1 MSSFIK
7 LFGFKIGY
15 TDLTQQQ
22 ASMKLLHIFYKNP
35 FSALK
40 KLGPGLITGAAD
52 DDPSGIATYSQA
64 GAQYGFGLLWT
75 IVLTY
80 PLMAGIQM
88 VCARIGLVTG
98 RGIANNMQRCYPI
111 ALTLPLIV
119 LLLIAN
125 IINIAADLSA
135 MSDALK
141 LAIGGP
147 RHFYSILIG
156 SGCLLLQVF
165 IPYHR
170 YLPILKWLT
179 LSLFAY
185 VGTVFASHV
194 DWSRVVSET
203 LLPHISFD
211 ATYVLLVVG
220 IFGTTISPYLFFWQ
234 AAEEVE
240 DIADIPDRKSLID
253 HPAQAPTQLKRLTYD
268 TLFGMGFSNIIAFF
282 IMLTTAAT
290 LFPNGIHHI
299 QSSADAAAALRP
311 IAGDFAFILFAL
323 GILGTGLLAIPV
335 LAGSAA
341 YAVAELMKKPAS
353 LKLTVW
359 SAKHFYA
366 VIIIAT
372 LIGVGLDFSG
382 IDSIKALIWSAVING
397 IVAVP
402 LMIAV
407 MHMASMQS
415 IMGDFTVKG
424 KTRLLGWAATAL
436 MTVTAVILGLVNL
449 L

>member
-1 MSSFIK
+1 
-7 LFGFKIGY
+7 
-15 TDLTQQQ
+15 
-22 ASMKLLHIFYKNP
+22 MKLLQRVFSNP
-35 FSALK
+35 FIYLK
-40 KLGPGLITGAAD
+40 KLGPGLVTGAAD

-88 VCARIGLVTG
+88 ICARIGLVTG
-98 RGIANNMQRCYPI
+98 RGITSNMHRCYPVM
-111 ALTLPLIV
+111 LTLPLIF

-125 IINIAADLSA
+125 IINIAADLAA

-141 LAIGGP
+141 LAVGGP
-147 RHFYSILIG
+147 RHLYSIIIG
-156 SGCLLLQVF
+156 VTCILLQVF

-194 DWSRVVSET
+194 DWSRVIEET
-203 LLPHISFD
+203 LLPHISLD
-211 ATYVLLVVG
+211 ANYVLLVVG

-253 HPAQAPTQLKRLTYD
+253 HPAQAPTELKRITYD

-290 LFPNGIHHI
+290 LFPAGIHNI
-299 QSSADAAAALRP
+299 QTSAEAAAALRP

-353 LKLTVW
+353 LKLTIW
-359 SAKHFYA
+359 TAKHFYA
-366 VIIIAT
+366 VIVIAT

-382 IDSIKALIWSAVING
+382 IDPIKALIWSAVING

-407 MHMASMQS
+407 MHMSSMTK
-415 IMGDFTVKG
+415 IMGDFTIKG
-424 KTRLLGWAATAL
+424 KTKLLGWLATAL
-436 MTVTAVILGLVNL
+436 MTVTAIILGLVNFF
-449 L
+449 

>member
-1 MSSFIK
+1 
-7 LFGFKIGY
+7 
-15 TDLTQQQ
+15 
-22 ASMKLLHIFYKNP
+22 
-35 FSALK
+35 
-40 KLGPGLITGAAD
+40 
-52 DDPSGIATYSQA
+52 
-64 GAQYGFGLLWT
+64 
-75 IVLTY
+75 
-80 PLMAGIQM
+80 
-88 VCARIGLVTG
+88 
-98 RGIANNMQRCYPI
+98 
-111 ALTLPLIV
+111 
-119 LLLIAN
+119 
-125 IINIAADLSA
+125 

-156 SGCLLLQVF
+156 STCLLLQVF

-194 DWSRVVSET
+194 DWSGVVSAT
-203 LLPHISFD
+203 LLPHISLD

-220 IFGTTISPYLFFWQ
+220 VFGTTISPYLFFWQ

-240 DIADIPDRKSLID
+240 DIADTPGRQSLID
-253 HPAQAPTQLKRLTYD
+253 QPAQAPTELKRLRCD

-311 IAGDFAFILFAL
+311 IAGDFAFIIFAL
-323 GILGTGLLAIPV
+323 GILGSGLLAIPV

-353 LKLTVW
+353 LKLTVF
-359 SAKHFYA
+359 SAKHFYG
-366 VIIIAT
+366 VIVIAT

-382 IDSIKALIWSAVING
+382 IDPIKALIWSAVING
-397 IVAVP
+397 VVAVP

-407 MHMASMQS
+407 MHMSSMQT
-415 IMGDFTVKG
+415 IMGDFTVRG
-424 KTRLLGWAATAL
+424 KTRVLGWAATAL
-436 MTVTAVILGLVNL
+436 MSGTAITLGLVSL
-449 L
+449 F

>member
-1 MSSFIK
+1 
-7 LFGFKIGY
+7 
-15 TDLTQQQ
+15 
-22 ASMKLLHIFYKNP
+22 MKLLPKV
-35 FSALK
+35 FSYPLGALK
-40 KLGPGLITGAAD
+40 KLGPGLVTGAAD

-88 VCARIGLVTG
+88 ICARIGLVTG
-98 RGIANNMQRCYPI
+98 RGITSNMHRCYPVM
-111 ALTLPLIV
+111 LTLPLIF

-125 IINIAADLSA
+125 IINIAADLAA

-141 LAIGGP
+141 LAVGGP
-147 RHFYSILIG
+147 RHLYSIIIG
-156 SGCLLLQVF
+156 VTCILLQVF

-194 DWSRVVSET
+194 DWSRVIQET
-203 LLPHISFD
+203 LLPHISLD
-211 ATYVLLVVG
+211 PNYVLLVVG

-253 HPAQAPTQLKRLTYD
+253 QPAQAPTELKRITYD

-290 LFPNGIHHI
+290 LFPAGIHNI
-299 QSSADAAAALRP
+299 QTSAEAAAALRP

-353 LKLTVW
+353 LKLTIW
-359 SAKHFYA
+359 TAKHFYA
-366 VIIIAT
+366 VIVIAT

-382 IDSIKALIWSAVING
+382 IDPIKALIWSAVING

-407 MHMASMQS
+407 MHMSSMTK
-415 IMGDFTVKG
+415 IMGDFTIKG
-424 KTRLLGWAATAL
+424 KTKLLGWLATAL
-436 MTVTAVILGLVNL
+436 MTVTAIILGFVNL
-449 L
+449 F

>member
-1 MSSFIK
+1 MR
-7 LFGFKIGY
+7 
-15 TDLTQQQ
+15 
-22 ASMKLLHIFYKNP
+22 LLQRVFSNP
-35 FSALK
+35 FICLK
-40 KLGPGLITGAAD
+40 KLGPGLVTGAAD

-88 VCARIGLVTG
+88 ICARIGLVTG
-98 RGIANNMQRCYPI
+98 RGITSNMNRCYPI
-111 ALTLPLIV
+111 MLTLPLIF

-125 IINIAADLSA
+125 IINIAADLAA

-141 LAIGGP
+141 LAVGGP
-147 RHFYSILIG
+147 RHLYSIIIG
-156 SGCLLLQVF
+156 VTCILLQVF

-194 DWSRVVSET
+194 DWSRVIEET
-203 LLPHISFD
+203 LLPHISLD
-211 ATYVLLVVG
+211 ANYVLLVVG

-253 HPAQAPTQLKRLTYD
+253 HPAQAPTELKRITYD

-290 LFPNGIHHI
+290 LFPAGIHNI
-299 QSSADAAAALRP
+299 QTSAEAAAALRP

-353 LKLTVW
+353 LKLTIW
-359 SAKHFYA
+359 TAKHFYA
-366 VIIIAT
+366 VIVIAT

-382 IDSIKALIWSAVING
+382 IDPIKALIWSAVING

-407 MHMASMQS
+407 MHMSSMTK
-415 IMGDFTVKG
+415 IMGDFTIKG
-424 KTRLLGWAATAL
+424 KTKLLGWLATAL
-436 MTVTAVILGLVNL
+436 MTVTAIILGFVNL
-449 L
+449 F

>member
-1 MSSFIK
+1 
-7 LFGFKIGY
+7 
-15 TDLTQQQ
+15 
-22 ASMKLLHIFYKNP
+22 MKLLPKV
-35 FSALK
+35 FSYPLRALK
-40 KLGPGLITGAAD
+40 KLGPGLVTGAAD

-88 VCARIGLVTG
+88 ICARIGLVTG
-98 RGIANNMQRCYPI
+98 RGITSNMHRCYPI
-111 ALTLPLIV
+111 ALTLPLIL

-147 RHFYSILIG
+147 RHFYSVIIG
-156 SGCLLLQVF
+156 SACLLLQVF
-165 IPYHR
+165 VPYHR

-194 DWSRVVSET
+194 DWSHVIQET
-203 LLPHISFD
+203 LLPHISLD
-211 ATYVLLVVG
+211 ANYVLLVVG
-220 IFGTTISPYLFFWQ
+220 VFGTTISPYLFFWQ
-234 AAEEVE
+234 AADV
-240 DIADIPDRKSLID
+240 PDRKSLID
-253 HPAQAPTQLKRLTYD
+253 HPAQAPRELKRVTFD
-268 TLFGMGFSNIIAFF
+268 TMFGMGFSNIIAFF

-290 LFPNGIHHI
+290 LFPAGIHNI
-299 QSSADAAAALRP
+299 QTSAEAAAALRP

-353 LKLTVW
+353 LKLTIW
-359 SAKHFYA
+359 TAKHFYA
-366 VIIIAT
+366 VIVIAT

-382 IDSIKALIWSAVING
+382 IDPIKALIWSAVING

-407 MHMASMQS
+407 MHMSSMTK
-415 IMGDFTVKG
+415 IMGNFTIKG
-424 KTRLLGWAATAL
+424 KTKLLGWLATAL
-436 MTVTAVILGLVNL
+436 MTVTAIILGLVNL
-449 L
+449 F

>member
-1 MSSFIK
+1 MKSLKKVYIK
-7 LFGFKIGY
+7 PL
-15 TDLTQQQ
+15 Q
-22 ASMKLLHIFYKNP
+22 AIR
-35 FSALK
+35 
-40 KLGPGLITGAAD
+40 KLGPGLVTGAAD

-88 VCARIGLVTG
+88 ICARIGLVTG
-98 RGIANNMQRCYPI
+98 RGLASNMQRYYPLT
-111 ALTLPLIV
+111 LTLPLIV
-119 LLLIAN
+119 LLLVAN
-125 IINIAADLSA
+125 IINIAADLAA
-135 MSDALK
+135 MSDAVK
-141 LAIGGP
+141 LVIDGP
-147 RHFYSILIG
+147 RHIYSIIIG
-156 SGCLLLQVF
+156 MICLLLQVF

-211 ATYVLLVVG
+211 ANYVLLVVG
-220 IFGTTISPYLFFWQ
+220 VFGTTISPYLFFWQ

-240 DIADIPDRKSLID
+240 DIADIPSRHALIERPQQANKQLDRVRID
-253 HPAQAPTQLKRLTYD
+253 TIM
-268 TLFGMGFSNIIAFF
+268 GMGFSNVISFF
-282 IMLTTAAT
+282 IILTTAAT
-290 LFPNGIHHI
+290 LFPAGIHNI
-299 QSSADAAAALRP
+299 QTSAEAAAALRP
-311 IAGDFAFILFAL
+311 IAGDFAFMLFAL
-323 GILGTGLLAIPV
+323 GIIGTGLLAIPV

-353 LKLTVW
+353 LKLTAW
-359 SAKHFYA
+359 SAKHFYG
-366 VIIIAT
+366 VIVIAT

-382 IDSIKALIWSAVING
+382 IDPIKALIWSAVING

-402 LMIAV
+402 LMIAL
-407 MHMASMQS
+407 MHMSS
-415 IMGDFTVKG
+415 STTVMGDFTVGG
-424 KTRLLGWAATAL
+424 KTKLFGWLATGL
-436 MTVTAVILGLVNL
+436 MTVTAITLAVVNL
-449 L
+449 I

>member
-1 MSSFIK
+1 
-7 LFGFKIGY
+7 
-15 TDLTQQQ
+15 
-22 ASMKLLHIFYKNP
+22 MKLLQKV
-35 FSALK
+35 FSYPLAALK
-40 KLGPGLITGAAD
+40 KLGPGLVTGAAD

-88 VCARIGLVTG
+88 ICARIGLVTG
-98 RGIANNMQRCYPI
+98 RGLASNMQRSYPVT
-111 ALTLPLIV
+111 LTLPLIF

-135 MSDALK
+135 MSDAVK

-147 RHFYSILIG
+147 RHFYSIIIG
-156 SGCLLLQVF
+156 GTCLLLQVF

-194 DWSRVVSET
+194 DWSHVIQET
-203 LLPHISFD
+203 FLPHISFD
-211 ATYVLLVVG
+211 ANYVLLVVG
-220 IFGTTISPYLFFWQ
+220 VFGTTISPYLFFWQ

-240 DIADIPDRKSLID
+240 DIADVPDRKSLID
-253 HPAQAPTQLKRLTYD
+253 HPAQAPRELKRVTFD
-268 TLFGMGFSNIIAFF
+268 TMFGMGFSNTISFF

-290 LFPNGIHHI
+290 LFPAGIHNI
-299 QSSADAAAALRP
+299 QTSAEAAAALRP

-341 YAVAELMKKPAS
+341 YAVAEIMKKPAS
-353 LKLTVW
+353 LKLTIW
-359 SAKHFYA
+359 TAKHFYA
-366 VIIIAT
+366 VIVIAT

-382 IDSIKALIWSAVING
+382 IDPIKALIWSAVING

-407 MHMASMQS
+407 MHMSSMTK
-415 IMGDFTVKG
+415 IMGDFTIKG
-424 KTRLLGWAATAL
+424 KTKLLGWLATAL
-436 MTVTAVILGLVNL
+436 MTVTAIILGLVNL
-449 L
+449 F

>member
-1 MSSFIK
+1 
-7 LFGFKIGY
+7 
-15 TDLTQQQ
+15 
-22 ASMKLLHIFYKNP
+22 MKLLPKV
-35 FSALK
+35 FSYPVRALK
-40 KLGPGLITGAAD
+40 KLGPGLVTGAAD

-88 VCARIGLVTG
+88 ICARIGLVTG
-98 RGIANNMQRCYPI
+98 RGLASNMQRCYPVI
-111 ALTLPLIV
+111 LTLPLII
-119 LLLIAN
+119 LLLVAN
-125 IINIAADLSA
+125 VINIAADLSA
-135 MSDALK
+135 MSDAVK

-147 RHFYSILIG
+147 RHFYSIIIG
-156 SGCLLLQVF
+156 GACLLLQVL

-194 DWSRVVSET
+194 EWSRVIQET
-203 LLPHISFD
+203 LLPHISLD
-211 ATYVLLVVG
+211 ANYVLLVVG
-220 IFGTTISPYLFFWQ
+220 VFGTTISPYLFFWQ

-240 DIADIPDRKSLID
+240 DIADIPDRRSLID
-253 HPAQAPTQLKRLTYD
+253 HPAQAPRELRRVTFD
-268 TLFGMGFSNIIAFF
+268 TMFGMGFSNTISFF
-282 IMLTTAAT
+282 IILTTAAT
-290 LFPNGIHHI
+290 LFPAGIHNI
-299 QSSADAAAALRP
+299 QTSAEAAAALRP

-341 YAVAELMKKPAS
+341 YAVAEIMKKPAS
-353 LKLTVW
+353 LKLTIW
-359 SAKHFYA
+359 TAKHFYG
-366 VIIIAT
+366 VIVIAT
-372 LIGVGLDFSG
+372 LIGIGMDFSG
-382 IDSIKALIWSAVING
+382 IDPIKALIWSAVING

-407 MHMASMQS
+407 MHMSSMPK
-415 IMGDFTVKG
+415 IMGAFTIEG
-424 KTRLLGWAATAL
+424 RTRLLGWLATGL
-436 MTVTAVILGLVNL
+436 MTVTAIILGLVNL
-449 L
+449 F

>member
-1 MSSFIK
+1 
-7 LFGFKIGY
+7 
-15 TDLTQQQ
+15 
-22 ASMKLLHIFYKNP
+22 MKLLPKVFSNP
-35 FSALK
+35 FGALK
-40 KLGPGLITGAAD
+40 KLGPGLVTGAAD

-88 VCARIGLVTG
+88 ICARIGLVTG
-98 RGIANNMQRCYPI
+98 RGLASNMQRCYPVM
-111 ALTLPLIV
+111 LTLPLIV
-119 LLLIAN
+119 LLLVAN
-125 IINIAADLSA
+125 IINIAADLAA
-135 MSDALK
+135 MSDAVK
-141 LAIGGP
+141 LVVGGH
-147 RHFYSILIG
+147 RHIYSIIIG
-156 SGCLLLQVF
+156 VTCLLLQVF

-194 DWSRVVSET
+194 AWSRVISET

-211 ATYVLLVVG
+211 ANYVLLVVG
-220 IFGTTISPYLFFWQ
+220 VFGTTISPYLFFWQ

-240 DIADIPDRKSLID
+240 DIADIPSRHALVE
-253 HPAQAPTQLKRLTYD
+253 HPEQAPKQLKRVNLD
-268 TLFGMGFSNIIAFF
+268 TILGMGFSNTISFF
-282 IMLTTAAT
+282 IILTTAAT
-290 LFPNGIHHI
+290 LFPAGIHNI
-299 QSSADAAAALRP
+299 QTSAEAAAALRP
-311 IAGDFAFILFAL
+311 IAGDFAFMLFAL
-323 GILGTGLLAIPV
+323 GIVGTGLLAIPV

-341 YAVAELMKKPAS
+341 YAVAELMNKPAS
-353 LKLTVW
+353 LKLTAW

-366 VIIIAT
+366 VIVIAT

-382 IDSIKALIWSAVING
+382 IDPIKALIWSAVING

-407 MHMASMQS
+407 MHMSSMQR
-415 IMGDFTVKG
+415 IMGNFTVQG
-424 KTRLLGWAATAL
+424 KTKVLGWLATAL
-436 MTVTAVILGLVNL
+436 MTVTAIILGLVNL
-449 L
+449 F

>member
-1 MSSFIK
+1 
-7 LFGFKIGY
+7 
-15 TDLTQQQ
+15 
-22 ASMKLLHIFYKNP
+22 MKLLQKVFSYP
-35 FSALK
+35 LSALK
-40 KLGPGLITGAAD
+40 KLGPGLVTGAAD

-98 RGIANNMQRCYPI
+98 RGLADNMQRCYP
-111 ALTLPLIV
+111 ALLTLPLI
-119 LLLIAN
+119 LLLLVAN
-125 IINIAADLSA
+125 IINIAADLAA
-135 MSDALK
+135 MSDAVK
-141 LAIGGP
+141 LVIGGP
-147 RHFYSILIG
+147 RHLYSIIIG
-156 SGCLLLQVF
+156 FTCILLQVF

-179 LSLFAY
+179 ISLFAY

-194 DWSRVVSET
+194 DWSRVIAET
-203 LLPHISFD
+203 LLPNIQLDPS
-211 ATYVLLVVG
+211 YVLLVVG

-240 DIADIPDRKSLID
+240 DIADIPDRKCLID
-253 HPAQAPTQLKRLTYD
+253 HPVAAPKQIKRITFD
-268 TLFGMGFSNIIAFF
+268 TVFGMGFSNLIAFF

-290 LFPNGIHHI
+290 LFTAGVNNI
-299 QSSADAAAALRP
+299 QTSAEAAAALRP
-311 IAGDFAFILFAL
+311 IAGDFAFMLFAL
-323 GILGTGLLAIPV
+323 GIIGTGLLAIPV

-341 YAVAELMKKPAS
+341 YAVAEIIKKPAS
-353 LKLTVW
+353 LKLTIW
-359 SAKHFYA
+359 KAKHFYG
-366 VIIIAT
+366 VIVVAT

-382 IDSIKALIWSAVING
+382 IDPIKALIWSAVING

-402 LMIAV
+402 LMIVV
-407 MHMASMQS
+407 MNMASMPK

-436 MTVTAVILGLVNL
+436 MTVTALILGLVNL
-449 L
+449 I

>member
-1 MSSFIK
+1 
-7 LFGFKIGY
+7 
-15 TDLTQQQ
+15 
-22 ASMKLLHIFYKNP
+22 MKVLHKVFRKPLI
-35 FSALK
+35 ALK

-64 GAQYGFGLLWT
+64 GAQYGFGLLWS

-88 VCARIGLVTG
+88 ICARIGLATG
-98 RGIANNMQRCYPI
+98 RGLASNMQRCYPLV
-111 ALTLPLIV
+111 LTLPLI
-119 LLLIAN
+119 LLLLVAN
-125 IINIAADLSA
+125 VINIAADLAA
-135 MSDALK
+135 MSDAVK
-141 LAIGGP
+141 LVIGGP
-147 RHFYSILIG
+147 RHIYSIIIG
-156 SGCLLLQVF
+156 AICLLLQVL

-211 ATYVLLVVG
+211 ANYVLLVVG
-220 IFGTTISPYLFFWQ
+220 VFGTTISPYLFFWQ

-240 DIADIPDRKSLID
+240 DISDIPSRHALIERPEQARKQIERV
-253 HPAQAPTQLKRLTYD
+253 QTD
-268 TLFGMGFSNIIAFF
+268 TVLGMGFSNVISFF
-282 IMLTTAAT
+282 IILTTAAT
-290 LFPNGIHHI
+290 LFPAGIHNI
-299 QSSADAAAALRP
+299 QTSAEAAAALRP
-311 IAGDFAFILFAL
+311 IAGEFAFMLFAL
-323 GILGTGLLAIPV
+323 GIIGTGLLAIPV

-341 YAVAELMKKPAS
+341 YAVAELMDKPAS
-353 LKLTVW
+353 LKLTAW
-359 SAKHFYA
+359 SAKHFYG
-366 VIIIAT
+366 VIVVAT

-382 IDSIKALIWSAVING
+382 IDPIKALIWSAVING

-407 MHMASMQS
+407 MHMSSMNKV
-415 IMGDFTVKG
+415 MGNFTVEG
-424 KTRLLGWAATAL
+424 KTKLFGWLATGL
-436 MTVTAVILGLVNL
+436 MTVTAIILGLVNIF
-449 L
+449 

>member
-1 MSSFIK
+1 
-7 LFGFKIGY
+7 
-15 TDLTQQQ
+15 
-22 ASMKLLHIFYKNP
+22 MKLLQRVFSHP
-35 FSALK
+35 FIYLK
-40 KLGPGLITGAAD
+40 KLGPGLVTGAAD

-88 VCARIGLVTG
+88 ICARIGLVTG
-98 RGIANNMQRCYPI
+98 RGVTSNMHRCYPVM
-111 ALTLPLIV
+111 LTLPLIF

-125 IINIAADLSA
+125 IINIAADLAA

-141 LAIGGP
+141 LAVGGP
-147 RHFYSILIG
+147 RHLYSIIIG
-156 SGCLLLQVF
+156 VTCILLQVL

-170 YLPILKWLT
+170 YVPILKWLT

-194 DWSRVVSET
+194 EWSRVIEAT

-211 ATYVLLVVG
+211 ANYVLLVVG

-240 DIADIPDRKSLID
+240 DIADIPDRNSLID
-253 HPAQAPTQLKRLTYD
+253 HPAQAPTELKRITYD

-290 LFPNGIHHI
+290 LFPAGIHNI
-299 QSSADAAAALRP
+299 QTSAEAAAALRP

-341 YAVAELMKKPAS
+341 YAVAELMQKPAS
-353 LKLTVW
+353 LKLTIW
-359 SAKHFYA
+359 TAKHFYG
-366 VIIIAT
+366 VIVIAT

-382 IDSIKALIWSAVING
+382 IDPIKALIWSAVING

-407 MHMASMQS
+407 MHMSSMHQ
-415 IMGDFTVKG
+415 IMGDFMIKG
-424 KTRLLGWAATAL
+424 KTKWLGWLATAL
-436 MTVTAVILGLVNL
+436 MTVTAIILGLVNL

>member
-1 MSSFIK
+1 
-7 LFGFKIGY
+7 
-15 TDLTQQQ
+15 
-22 ASMKLLHIFYKNP
+22 MKLLQKLFSYP
-35 FSALK
+35 FNGLK
-40 KLGPGLITGAAD
+40 RLGPGLVTGAAD

-88 VCARIGLVTG
+88 VCARIGLVSG
-98 RGIANNMQRCYPI
+98 RGIASNMHRCYPI
-111 ALTLPLIV
+111 ALTLPLI
-119 LLLIAN
+119 LLLLVAN

-141 LAIGGP
+141 MAIGGP
-147 RHFYSILIG
+147 RHFYSIIIG
-156 SGCLLLQVF
+156 GTCLLLQIFV
-165 IPYHR
+165 PYHR
-170 YLPILKWLT
+170 YLPVLKWLT

-194 DWSRVVSET
+194 DWSRVIQET
-203 LLPHISFD
+203 LLPHISLD
-211 ATYVLLVVG
+211 ANYVLLVVG
-220 IFGTTISPYLFFWQ
+220 VFGTTISPYLFFWQ

-240 DIADIPDRKSLID
+240 DIADIPDRQSLID
-253 HPAQAPTQLKRLTYD
+253 YPAQAPRELKRVTFD
-268 TLFGMGFSNIIAFF
+268 TMFGMGFSNIIAFF

-290 LFPNGIHHI
+290 LFPAGIHNI
-299 QSSADAAAALRP
+299 QTSADAAAALRP

-353 LKLTVW
+353 LKLTIW
-359 SAKHFYA
+359 TAKHFYG

-382 IDSIKALIWSAVING
+382 IDPIKGLIWSAVING

-407 MHMASMQS
+407 MHMSS
-415 IMGDFTVKG
+415 LRKVMGDFTIQG
-424 KTRLLGWAATAL
+424 KTKVLGWLATGL
-436 MTVTAVILGLVNL
+436 MTFTAITLAVVNL
-449 L
+449 I

>member
-1 MSSFIK
+1 
-7 LFGFKIGY
+7 
-15 TDLTQQQ
+15 
-22 ASMKLLHIFYKNP
+22 MKLLTKVLSTP
-35 FSALK
+35 LSALK
-40 KLGPGLITGAAD
+40 KLGPGLVTGAAD

-88 VCARIGLVTG
+88 ICARIGLVTG
-98 RGIANNMQRCYPI
+98 RGLASNMQRCYP
-111 ALTLPLIV
+111 ALLTLPLIA
-119 LLLIAN
+119 LLLVAN
-125 IINIAADLSA
+125 VINIAADLSA

-141 LAIGGP
+141 LVAGGS
-147 RHFYSILIG
+147 RHVYSIVIG
-156 SGCLLLQVF
+156 ATCLLLQVS

-203 LLPHISFD
+203 LMPHIRLD

-220 IFGTTISPYLFFWQ
+220 VFGTTISPYLFFWQ

-240 DIADIPDRKSLID
+240 DIADIPDRRNLID
-253 HPAQAPTQLKRLTYD
+253 HPAQAPRELRRVTFD
-268 TLFGMGFSNIIAFF
+268 TMFGMGFSNVIALF
-282 IMLTTAAT
+282 IMLTTAST
-290 LFPNGIHHI
+290 LFTAGVHNI
-299 QSSADAAAALRP
+299 QTSAQAAAALRP
-311 IAGDFAFILFAL
+311 IAGDFAFMLFAL
-323 GILGTGLLAIPV
+323 GVIGTGLLAIPV

-341 YAVAELMKKPAS
+341 YAVAEILKKPAS
-353 LKLTVW
+353 LKLTIW
-359 SAKHFYA
+359 SAKHFYG
-366 VIIIAT
+366 VIVVAT
-372 LIGVGLDFSG
+372 LVGVGLDFSG
-382 IDSIKALIWSAVING
+382 IDPIRALIWSAVING

-407 MHMASMQS
+407 MHMSSMRK
-415 IMGDFTVKG
+415 IMGDFTVRG
-424 KTRLLGWAATAL
+424 KVRILGWLATAL
-436 MTVTAVILGLVNL
+436 MTVTAIILGLVNL
-449 L
+449 F

>member
-1 MSSFIK
+1 
-7 LFGFKIGY
+7 LFGFKISY
-15 TDLTQQQ
+15 TDLIQQQ
-22 ASMKLLHIFYKNP
+22 ASIKLLHKFYKNP
-35 FSALK
+35 FNVLK
-40 KLGPGLITGAAD
+40 RLGPGLITGAAD

-88 VCARIGLVTG
+88 ICARIGLVTG
-98 RGIANNMQRCYPI
+98 RGITSNMHRCYPI
-111 ALTLPLIV
+111 AITLPLIL

-135 MSDALK
+135 MSDALT

-147 RHFYSILIG
+147 RHLYSILIG
-156 SGCLLLQVF
+156 CGCLLLQVL

-185 VGTVFASHV
+185 VGTVLASHV
-194 DWSRVVSET
+194 DWSHVIEET
-203 LLPHISFD
+203 LLPNISLD
-211 ATYVLLVVG
+211 ANYVLLVVG
-220 IFGTTISPYLFFWQ
+220 VFGTTISPYLFFWQ

-240 DIADIPDRKSLID
+240 DIADIPDRKSLIE
-253 HPAQAPTQLKRLTYD
+253 HPSQAPTELRRIIFD
-268 TLFGMGFSNIIAFF
+268 TMFGMGFSNLIAFF

-290 LFPNGIHHI
+290 LFPAGIHNI
-299 QSSADAAAALRP
+299 QTSAEAAAALRP

-359 SAKHFYA
+359 SAKHFYG
-366 VIIIAT
+366 VIVIAT
-372 LIGVGLDFSG
+372 LIGAGLDFTG
-382 IDSIKALIWSAVING
+382 IDPIKALIWSAVING

-407 MHMASMQS
+407 MHMSSLQT
-415 IMGDFTVKG
+415 IMGDFTVQG
-424 KTRLLGWAATAL
+424 KTRLLGWSATAL
-436 MTVTAVILGLVNL
+436 MTVTAIILGLVSL
-449 L
+449 F

>member
-1 MSSFIK
+1 
-7 LFGFKIGY
+7 
-15 TDLTQQQ
+15 
-22 ASMKLLHIFYKNP
+22 MKWLYNFNKNP
-35 FSALK
+35 FIALK

-98 RGIANNMQRCYPI
+98 RGLASNMQRCYPI
-111 ALTLPLIV
+111 TLTLPLI
-119 LLLIAN
+119 LLLLVAN
-125 IINIAADLSA
+125 IINIAADLAA

-141 LAIGGP
+141 LVVGGP
-147 RHFYSILIG
+147 RHVYSIIIG
-156 SGCLLLQVF
+156 LACLMLQVF

-194 DWSRVVSET
+194 DWSHVVSET
-203 LLPHISFD
+203 LLPHISFN
-211 ATYVLLVVG
+211 ATYVLLVIG

-253 HPAQAPTQLKRLTYD
+253 HPAQAPREFKRVIYD
-268 TLFGMGFSNIIAFF
+268 TMFGMGFSNIIAFF

-299 QSSADAAAALRP
+299 QSSAEAAAALRP
-311 IAGDFAFILFAL
+311 IAGDFAFILFAM
-323 GILGTGLLAIPV
+323 GIIGTGLLAIPV

-359 SAKHFYA
+359 SAKHFYG

-382 IDSIKALIWSAVING
+382 IDPIQALIWSAVING

-407 MHMASMQS
+407 MHMSSMPK
-415 IMGDFTVKG
+415 IMGDFTIKG
-424 KTRLLGWAATAL
+424 KTKLLGWLATAL
-436 MTVTAVILGLVNL
+436 MTVTAIILGLVNL
-449 L
+449 F

>member
-1 MSSFIK
+1 
-7 LFGFKIGY
+7 
-15 TDLTQQQ
+15 
-22 ASMKLLHIFYKNP
+22 MKLLPKVFSNP
-35 FSALK
+35 FGALK
-40 KLGPGLITGAAD
+40 KLGPGLVTGAAD

-88 VCARIGLVTG
+88 ICARIGLVTG
-98 RGIANNMQRCYPI
+98 RGIASNMQRCYPVM
-111 ALTLPLIV
+111 LTLPLIV
-119 LLLIAN
+119 LLLVAN
-125 IINIAADLSA
+125 IINIAADLAA
-135 MSDALK
+135 MSDAVK
-141 LAIGGP
+141 LVVGGP
-147 RHFYSILIG
+147 RHIYSIIIG
-156 SGCLLLQVF
+156 VTCLLLQVF

-194 DWSRVVSET
+194 AWSRVISET

-211 ATYVLLVVG
+211 ANYVLLVVG
-220 IFGTTISPYLFFWQ
+220 VFGTTISPYLFFWQ

-240 DIADIPDRKSLID
+240 DIADIPSRHALVE
-253 HPAQAPTQLKRLTYD
+253 HPEQVPKQLKRVNLD
-268 TLFGMGFSNIIAFF
+268 TILGMGFSNTISFF
-282 IMLTTAAT
+282 IILTTAAT
-290 LFPNGIHHI
+290 LFPAGIHNI
-299 QSSADAAAALRP
+299 QTSAEAAAALRP
-311 IAGDFAFILFAL
+311 IAGDFAFMLFAL
-323 GILGTGLLAIPV
+323 GIVGTGLLAIPV

-341 YAVAELMKKPAS
+341 YAVAELMNKPAS
-353 LKLTVW
+353 LKLTAW

-366 VIIIAT
+366 VIVIAT

-382 IDSIKALIWSAVING
+382 IDPIKALIWSAVING

-407 MHMASMQS
+407 MHMSSMKR
-415 IMGDFTVKG
+415 IMGNFTVQG
-424 KTRLLGWAATAL
+424 KTKVLGWLATTL
-436 MTVTAVILGLVNL
+436 MTVTAIILGLVNL
-449 L
+449 F

>member
-1 MSSFIK
+1 
-7 LFGFKIGY
+7 
-15 TDLTQQQ
+15 
-22 ASMKLLHIFYKNP
+22 MKLLQRVFSNP
-35 FSALK
+35 FIYLK
-40 KLGPGLITGAAD
+40 KLGPGLVTGAAD

-88 VCARIGLVTG
+88 ICARIGLITG
-98 RGIANNMQRCYPI
+98 RGITSNMHRCYPVM
-111 ALTLPLIV
+111 LTLPLIF

-125 IINIAADLSA
+125 IINIAADLAA

-141 LAIGGP
+141 LAVGGP
-147 RHFYSILIG
+147 RHLYSIIIG
-156 SGCLLLQVF
+156 VTCILLQVL

-194 DWSRVVSET
+194 DWSRVIEAT

-211 ATYVLLVVG
+211 ANYVLLVVG

-240 DIADIPDRKSLID
+240 DIADISDRNSLID
-253 HPAQAPTQLKRLTYD
+253 DPAQAPTELKRITYD
-268 TLFGMGFSNIIAFF
+268 TLLGMGFSNIIAFF
-282 IMLTTAAT
+282 IMLTTAAA
-290 LFPNGIHHI
+290 LFPAGIHNI
-299 QSSADAAAALRP
+299 QTSAEAAAALRP

-341 YAVAELMKKPAS
+341 YAVAELMQKPAS
-353 LKLTVW
+353 LKLTIW
-359 SAKHFYA
+359 TAKHFYG
-366 VIIIAT
+366 VIVIAT

-382 IDSIKALIWSAVING
+382 IDPIKALIWSAVING

-407 MHMASMQS
+407 MHMSSMHQ
-415 IMGDFTVKG
+415 IMGDFTIKG
-424 KTRLLGWAATAL
+424 KTKWLGWLATAL
-436 MTVTAVILGLVNL
+436 MTVTAIILGLVNL

>member
-1 MSSFIK
+1 
-7 LFGFKIGY
+7 
-15 TDLTQQQ
+15 
-22 ASMKLLHIFYKNP
+22 MKLLQKVFSYP
-35 FSALK
+35 LSALK
-40 KLGPGLITGAAD
+40 KLGPGLVTGAAD

-98 RGIANNMQRCYPI
+98 RGLANNMQRCYPI
-111 ALTLPLIV
+111 VLTLPLIF
-119 LLLIAN
+119 LLLVAN
-125 IINIAADLSA
+125 IINIAADLAA
-135 MSDALK
+135 MSDAIK
-141 LAIGGP
+141 LVAGGP
-147 RHFYSILIG
+147 RHVYSIIIG
-156 SGCLLLQVF
+156 LACLMLQVF

-194 DWSRVVSET
+194 DWSHVVSET

-211 ATYVLLVVG
+211 ANYVLLVVG

-253 HPAQAPTQLKRLTYD
+253 HPAQAPRELKRVTFD
-268 TLFGMGFSNIIAFF
+268 TMFGMGFSNLISFF
-282 IMLTTAAT
+282 IILTTAAT
-290 LFPNGIHHI
+290 LFPAGIHHI
-299 QSSADAAAALRP
+299 QTSAEAAAALRP
-311 IAGDFAFILFAL
+311 IAGDFAFMLFAM
-323 GILGTGLLAIPV
+323 GIIGTGLLAIPV

-353 LKLTVW
+353 LKLTAW
-359 SAKHFYA
+359 SAKHFYG

-382 IDSIKALIWSAVING
+382 IDPIKALIWSAVING

-407 MHMASMQS
+407 MHMSSMQK
-415 IMGDFTVKG
+415 IMGDFTIKG
-424 KTRLLGWAATAL
+424 KTKLLGWLATAL
-436 MTVTAVILGLVNL
+436 MTVTAIILGLVNL